1 MKIKSAVTARL
12 AKHNDFV
19 FTAYASL
26 AAFAAYS
33 CMYAF
38 RKPFAAAQ
46 FAGLNVLGMDYKT
59 VIIIAQVFGYML
71 SKAIGI
77 KVIAELTRANRP
89 RLMIIF
95 MGLAELSLVLFA
107 FVPPPL
113 NAVFLF
119 MNGLPLGMVWGIVFS
134 YIEGRKRTDIIALV
148 LCASFVLAS
157 GFVKTVGKAFLNM
170 GVSDF
175 HMPFVTGAVFF
186 APLLGFLWML
196 ESLPPPT
203 DEDRVLRTER
213 IPMNGRERKAF
224 FAAFAPGLILM
235 IAAYIFLTAFRDFRD
250 NYMADIWKA
259 LGRGGS
265 SSIFTMTEIPIAVG
279 ILLVLALLLRV
290 RDNYRALVINHL
302 AIIAGFSI
310 VGVSTLLY
318 QGHTL
323 APTVW
328 MICVGFGLFL
338 GYIPFNG
345 VVFDRLIAVFRYKS
359 NAGFLIYVAD
369 FLGYLASV
377 GVLVTKSF
385 FQSRLTYVEF
395 FIIAG
400 YTLSIFGTAV
410 MSLSLVYFAARKRS
424 WKRRKESDAAARSYS

>member
-1 MKIKSAVTARL
+1 MINTSAVTARL
-12 AKHNDFV
+12 AKQSEFV

-26 AAFAAYS
+26 AAFGAYS

-46 FAGLNVLGMDYKT
+46 FAGLNVLRMDYKT

-77 KVIAELTRANRP
+77 KVIAELTRINRP
-89 RLMIIF
+89 RLMVIF
-95 MGLAELSLVLFA
+95 MGFAELTLVLFA

-113 NAVFLF
+113 NVVFLF

-157 GFVKTVGKAFLNM
+157 GFVKTVGKAFLNL

-175 HMPFVTGAVFF
+175 QMPFVTGAVFF
-186 APLLGFLWML
+186 GPLLGFLWML

-203 DEDRVLRTER
+203 EEDRALRTER
-213 IPMNGRERKAF
+213 IPMNARKRMAF

-235 IAAYIFLTAFRDFRD
+235 IAAYLFLTAFRDFRD
-250 NYMADIWKA
+250 NYMADIWQA

-265 SSIFTMTEIPIAVG
+265 SSIFTMTEVPIAVG

-310 VGVSTLLY
+310 VGASTLLY
-318 QGHTL
+318 QGHAL
-323 APTVW
+323 GPAVW
-328 MICVGFGLFL
+328 MILVGFGLFL

-345 VVFDRLIAVFRYKS
+345 VVFERLIATFRYRS

-377 GVLVTKSF
+377 GVLVYKSF

-400 YTLSIFGTAV
+400 YVLSVFGTVV
-410 MSLSLVYFAARKRS
+410 MILSLVYFTARKRS
-424 WKRRKESDAAARSYS
+424 WKTRTALDAAARSYP